1 MAKPRPLRRDY
12 TLGDYWAIEDAS
24 PQKHEYYAGDILVMA
39 GGTPRHNELTVTVG
53 ALLHAALRGG
63 PCRVLS
69 SDQRILTPDGLYT
82 YADVSVYC
90 GGVQLS
96 PDARPCAVN
105 PAVIVEVLSP
115 STRAYDRG
123 DKREMYL
130 AIPSLGDLL
139 LVEPDEPLVE
149 HWRRAGDRFEL
160 RVLRGPEAV
169 IELAACV
176 ARLRLGDLYV
186 EGG

>member
-12 TLGDYWAIEDAS
+12 TLDDCWAIEDGS
-24 PQKHEYYAGDILVMA
+24 PRKHEHCAGDILVMA
-39 GGTPRHNELTVTVG
+39 GGTPRHDEHTVAVG

-69 SDQRILTPDGLYT
+69 SDPRILTPDGLYT
-82 YADVSVYC
+82 YADVSGYG

-96 PDARPCAVN
+96 SDARPCAVN

-123 DKREMYL
+123 DQREIYL

-139 LVEPDEPLVE
+139 LVAPDEPLVE
-149 HWRRAGDRFEL
+149 HWRRAGDGFEL
-160 RVLRGPEAV
+160 RALRGPEAV
-169 IELAACV
+169 IELVACA
-176 ARLRLGDLYV
+176 ARLRLGELHG